1 MAKKKYRDGGA
12 VARGNKASEY
22 EAMDY
27 EDFGTDYAP
36 ETSLRPRARPKVL
49 RPRARPPELEALG
62 RADRMRR
69 LEESETQMYKDGGE
83 VRGCRASQ
91 VTGKGFRGT
100 F

>member
-12 VARGNKASEY
+12 VARGNRASEY

-27 EDFGTDYAP
+27 EDFGSDSAP

-49 RPRARPPELEALG
+49 RPRSRPPEFEAAG
-62 RADRMRR
+62 RANDARR
-69 LEESETQMYKDGGE
+69 REESEVQKFKDGGE
-83 VRGCRASQ
+83 VRGCKSGQ
-91 VTGKGFRGT
+91 ETGRGFRGT